1 MGRRTDRRSQRNA
14 SRLGFESL
22 ETRSMMAADMLQ
34 IDSNSYSQEHFLV
47 QFRPETSASSLIG
60 TSVAGATI
68 SRQVS
73 SDGWFKVSVGAGANF
88 NLAMQSFQT
97 LSNVALVSPD
107 FRVSITAT
115 PNDPLYVNQW
125 GLENSSDRDIDAAQ
139 AWNFGTTSSV
149 VVAVIDTG
157 IDYNH
162 PDLAA
167 NIWMNTDEVAGNGI
181 DDDNNGYID
190 DIRGWNFIN
199 ETNNPMDDN
208 GHGTHVA
215 GTIGAVGNNGIGV
228 VGVAWNVQ
236 LMALKF
242 LSASGSGNLSDAV
255 EAIDYARA
263 NGAKIINAS
272 FGGGGFSSAMQT
284 AIQRFQNAGG
294 IFVAAAGNSAQNNAL
309 VASFPANYPGVISV
323 AASTSTDTLAS
334 FSNFGTNVQIAAPG
348 QGILST
354 LPGNRYG
361 NLSGTSMAAPHVA
374 GALALLWGQSPTLSA
389 SVLTSALYANTD
401 AVLTDRT
408 IYGRMNLGKT
418 AASLAGGGGEG
429 DTAAPQVVG
438 STFNT
443 SGNRLTSVDVSFSEE
458 MSAATMI
465 PSNFTMTGPSGSI
478 AVTAITRLTGNN
490 YRVSFA
496 TQSSVGVYS
505 LTVLPTVRDVARNLL
520 NQDGDT
526 TPGESIQDRY
536 TASFTINAPVVR
548 NYTFNGPVA
557 LRDATSTRTGVT
569 NIDFTVPDSFTI
581 ADLNVNLSINHTYVS
596 DLRIRLISPT
606 GTSVQLVNR
615 LGGASDNIRVIFDD
629 EATASIAGAST
640 LNGTFRP
647 ERALSAFDGSNAAGR
662 WRLEVVDNAR
672 LDVGTFNSIQL
683 QFTEAASGAASG
695 LSSASSMMYSLDDST
710 KSSARWMSGWVARS
724 IEQWLR
730 RFGR

>member
-1 MGRRTDRRSQRNA
+1 MGRRTVRKFQRNA

-22 ETRSMMAADMLQ
+22 EARSMMAADMLQ

-47 QFRPETSASSLIG
+47 QFRPDTPASSVIG

-73 SDGWFKVSVGAGANF
+73 TDGWFKASVSQGSNF
-88 NLAMQSFQT
+88 SIAMQSFQAMN
-97 LSNVALVSPD
+97 NVAFVSPD

-115 PNDPLYVNQW
+115 PNDPMYVNQW
-125 GLENSSDRDIDAAQ
+125 GFENSADKDIDMSQ
-139 AWNFGTTSSV
+139 AWDFGTSSSV

-181 DDDNNGYID
+181 DDDGNGYID

-199 ETNNPMDDN
+199 ETNNPMDDH

-215 GTIGAVGNNGIGV
+215 GTIGAVGNNGVGV
-228 VGVAWNVQ
+228 VGVAWNVK

-242 LSASGSGNLSDAV
+242 LNASGSGNLSDAV
-255 EAIDYARA
+255 EAIDYARV

-272 FGGGGFSSAMQT
+272 FGGGGFSNAMQT

-294 IFVAAAGNSAQNNAL
+294 IFVAAAGNSAQNNAV
-309 VASFPANYPGVISV
+309 VASYPANYPGVISV

-334 FSNFGTNVQIAAPG
+334 FSNYGTNVHIAAPG
-348 QGILST
+348 QSIRST

-374 GALALLWGQSPTLSA
+374 GALALLWGQSPTLTA
-389 SVLTSALYANTD
+389 SLLTSALYANTD
-401 AVLTDRT
+401 QVLTDKT
-408 IYGRMNLGKT
+408 IHGRMNVGKT
-418 AASLAGGGGEG
+418 AAAISEG
-429 DTAAPQVVG
+429 DGESDAVAPQVVG
-438 STFNT
+438 SVFNAAGK
-443 SGNRLTSVDVSFSEE
+443 SLTSVDVNFSEE
-458 MSAATMI
+458 MAAATMI
-465 PSNFTMTGPSGSI
+465 PSNFLLNGPNGLV
-478 AVTAITRLTGNN
+478 AVSSVTRLTGNN
-490 YRVSFA
+490 WRLNFA
-496 TQSSVGVYS
+496 TQTFAGLYT
-505 LTVLPTVRDVARNLL
+505 LTVLPTVKDIAGNLL
-520 NQDGDT
+520 NQDGDAT
-526 TPGESIQDRY
+526 AGETIEDRY
-536 TASFTINAPVVR
+536 TSSYTLNSAALR

-581 ADLNVNLSINHTYVS
+581 ADLNVNLSIDHTYVS
-596 DLRIRLISPT
+596 DLRIRLISPD

-615 LGGASDNIRVIFDD
+615 RGGSSDNIRVMFDD
-629 EATASIAGAST
+629 ETAASIANAST
-640 LNGTFRP
+640 LSGSFKA
-647 ERALSAFDGSNAAGR
+647 ERALSAFDGKISAGR
-662 WRLEVVDNAR
+662 WRLEIVDNAR
-672 LDVGTFNSIQL
+672 LDVGVFNSIQL
-683 QFTEAASGAASG
+683 QFTESVLGAG
-695 LSSASSMMYSLDDST
+695 SSSSSSPTKMFSFDDSSD
-710 KSSARWMSGWVARS
+710 SSSRWMSGWVAQS

-730 RFGR
+730 RFVR